1 MYSENIAYICIIN
14 DTDMKGWFD
23 EYTVYEFSDEE
34 IIGEL
39 CKRLKAA
46 RRGCCYSQQD
56 LAGLSGVSI
65 ASIKR
70 IETGSVKDLNVC
82 TLIKLMRPMGMLEG
96 FANLVPEVPE
106 SPFLEDGDGE
116 TKKKYCRKAYRR
128 IEK

>member
-1 MYSENIAYICIIN
+1 
-14 DTDMKGWFD
+14 MKGWFD
-23 EYTVYEFSDEE
+23 EYTVYEFSDEG

-39 CKRLKAA
+39 CERLKSA

-82 TLIKLMRPMGMLEG
+82 TLIKLMRTMGMLEG
-96 FANLVPEVPE
+96 FANLIPEVPE
-106 SPFLEDGDGE
+106 SPFLEDGDGK